1 MLKILEVTILNS
13 VSNILNLIQYISL
26 FTHLFLIIR
35 FLSIN
40 FIKHLKIIL
49 KIFYFLFQNL
59 DYLLIAS
66 YLKLVLDVL
75 SFFIL
80 FFIVFD
86 IFYCT

>member
-26 FTHLFLIIR
+26 FTHLFLILR

-40 FIKHLKIIL
+40 FIKHLNFIL

-59 DYLLIAS
+59 HYLLIAS

-75 SFFIL
+75 SLFIL